1 MSSFVTFFYLF
12 KVFGELLI
20 FNHKPNCYVLKLK
33 IGKIFR
39 HENNIFQQK
48 DGVVVGSC
56 LDPMYAGMFVVELEQ
71 DLIPKLSRYMTP
83 STRQIDDTVMFIK
96 LNCISKVINVLDN
109 FYEPLKFTYKSEHSG
124 QIFFL
129 QVFIIRNNRV

>member
-33 IGKIFR
+33 TGKIFR

-48 DGVVVGSC
+48 DGVVVGSS
-56 LDPMYAGMFVVELEQ
+56 LDPMYAGMFVVELE
-71 DLIPKLSRYMTP
+71 
-83 STRQIDDTVMFIK
+83 
-96 LNCISKVINVLDN
+96 
-109 FYEPLKFTYKSEHSG
+109 
-124 QIFFL
+124 
-129 QVFIIRNNRV
+129 